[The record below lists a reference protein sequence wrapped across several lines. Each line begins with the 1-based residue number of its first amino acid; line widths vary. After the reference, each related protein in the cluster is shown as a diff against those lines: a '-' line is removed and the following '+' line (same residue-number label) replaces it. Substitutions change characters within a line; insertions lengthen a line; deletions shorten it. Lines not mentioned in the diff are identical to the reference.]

1 MSIHKPLPRLLFQR
15 AGFAACLCTFLV
27 CQGCATNAM
36 LARELPREWHAVA
49 ASNAQTVDL
58 SKLASATIPQ
68 DLIAQGDVISID
80 LRVGMKKDDNPT
92 FTARVQDNGEVDL
105 PYIGGIPIVGLTMLE
120 AEDAIRTAAINRN
133 VYRDPLITVSM
144 KSPKVNRI
152 TVIGAVNKPGTIELR
167 PGNCD
172 LLQAITAAGNL
183 SDDAGTI
190 VEVRHPGFQPGTAP
204 EERSPAVAD
213 GAADGVISAGGE
225 SVTATPTGAKTLKVD
240 LASIGKEGVG
250 IPTLTDGTVIW
261 VDKQDP
267 LPLTVVGLVNAA
279 GQFEFPV
286 GQSLSVL
293 DAISLSR
300 GISSPVANKIY
311 VIRKRSGV
319 AEPQLIQVSYSKAKR
334 DGRENILLQPGDVV
348 SVEQTPATVLLD
360 VLKTANIGITGRAF

>member
-1 MSIHKPLPRLLFQR
+1 M
-15 AGFAACLCTFLV
+15 
-27 CQGCATNAM
+27 
-36 LARELPREWHAVA
+36 
-49 ASNAQTVDL
+49 
-58 SKLASATIPQ
+58 
-68 DLIAQGDVISID
+68 
-80 LRVGMKKDDNPT
+80 
-92 FTARVQDNGEVDL
+92 
-105 PYIGGIPIVGLTMLE
+105 
-120 AEDAIRTAAINRN
+120 
-133 VYRDPLITVSM
+133 
-144 KSPKVNRI
+144 
-152 TVIGAVNKPGTIELR
+152 
-167 PGNCD
+167 
-172 LLQAITAAGNL
+172 
-183 SDDAGTI
+183 
-190 VEVRHPGFQPGTAP
+190 
-204 EERSPAVAD
+204 
-213 GAADGVISAGGE
+213 
-225 SVTATPTGAKTLKVD
+225 
-240 LASIGKEGVG
+240 G